1 MPAIWRSVDRV
12 HAASFF
18 AITAIGLIAPI
29 ANADNDGSSGPPGFL
44 MTWDASGDS
53 LDPYQY
59 DPSEYGSMQFGTWTL
74 PGGTGWDPDAQSHVR
89 TGWRY
94 QGELNSTEWH
104 MSWDCVA
111 NADPFV
117 DATINVTNSS
127 NSTQTFWIYMPLLIN
142 PAIVGPTTMAG
153 SVSAAVSDQNFDGAT
168 LAATAVEPVFQG
180 FVDTLPQPNAT
191 IWNPGYSLSAP
202 SFGAA
207 NDSSSFNNALGPPA
221 LTEIAVKLKFT
232 LSAGDSA
239 SVTGTFDIQA
249 VPGPA
254 GLSAFAIFAAFG
266 GRRRRR

>member
-12 HAASFF
+12 RAASFL
-18 AITAIGLIAPI
+18 AITAVGLIAPI
-29 ANADNDGSSGPPGFL
+29 ANADNDRSSGPPGFL
-44 MTWDASGDS
+44 MTWDASGDN

-59 DPSEYGSMQFGTWTL
+59 EPSEYGSMEFGTWTL
-74 PGGTGWDPDAQSHVR
+74 PGGTGWDPGAASHTR

-94 QGELNSTEWH
+94 QGELNNTAWH

-127 NSTQTFWIYMPLLIN
+127 NSTQTFWIYMPLLIA
-142 PAIVGPTTMAG
+142 PPIPGGTVMAG

-168 LAATAVEPVFQG
+168 LAATTLEPIFQG
-180 FVDTLPQPNAT
+180 SIDTIPQANAT

-207 NDSSSFNNALGPPA
+207 SDSSSFNSASGPAA

-239 SVTGTFDIQA
+239 SVTGTFDVQA

-254 GLSAFAIFAAFG
+254 GLAAFAMFGAF